1 MEGPQG
7 WYWLA
12 MLEQTLGIS
21 CVSDGICQ
29 RLEMSEHCVARM
41 SDWLGARRTRHEAA
55 LIAIAPAA
63 AYGPAKEWPSSHYAA
78 LIDLLSM
85 QAGAECVLVGGPAER
100 LKCEQVAAAAQ
111 TRVMVAAGD
120 TDIAELK
127 AMLSLCDGFA
137 GNDSGAMHLAAA
149 LGKPAVGIFGST
161 NPGRTGPV
169 GPKVGTI
176 YHHLECSPCLQRTCR
191 FGHYQC
197 LRSITPEEVTAKLA
211 ALGAFART
219 S

>member
-1 MEGPQG
+1 
-7 WYWLA
+7 

-21 CVSDGICQ
+21 CASDGICQ
-29 RLEMSEHCVARM
+29 RLEVSEHCVARM

-85 QAGAECVLVGGPAER
+85 QIGAECVLVGGPAER

-127 AMLSLCDGFA
+127 ALLSLCDGFA

-161 NPGRTGPV
+161 NPARTGPV
-169 GPKVGTI
+169 GPKAGTI

-191 FGHYQC
+191 FEHYQC